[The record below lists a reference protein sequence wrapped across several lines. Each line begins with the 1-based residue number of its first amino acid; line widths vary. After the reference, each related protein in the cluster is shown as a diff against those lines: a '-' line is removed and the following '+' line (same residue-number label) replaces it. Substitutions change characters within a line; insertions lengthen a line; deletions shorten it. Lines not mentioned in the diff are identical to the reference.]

1 MPTAFEDLEADV
13 ARAVNEIM
21 GERAVVTPR
30 TGGDY
35 TGPVA
40 DPARTEFETV
50 GVASIVPVA
59 KGIAGQQPEGAL
71 RSPTLLQ
78 QAESEF
84 WIGPEKAAA
93 ITVELRRGDHLAL
106 ADRPG
111 APTYAIIAVNRPQ
124 TGELRLILTVED
136 VGP

>member
-1 MPTAFEDLEADV
+1 MPTEFEDLEVDV
-13 ARAVNEIM
+13 SRAVNEIM

-40 DPARTEFETV
+40 DPARPEFETT
-50 GVASIVPVA
+50 GIVSVVPGSE
-59 KGIAGQQPEGAL
+59 GIAGQNPEGSL

-84 WIGPEKAAA
+84 WISPEQAALIA
-93 ITVELRRGDHLAL
+93 VEIRRGDRLAL

-111 APTYAIIAVNRPQ
+111 APTYAIAAVHRPL

-136 VGP
+136 VLP